1 MLEEIMEQ
9 LEINR
14 FNLIVIKEPWL
25 DDDQGW
31 EINILEYLMFQKN
44 RKNGTRDRGCRS
56 AASTLVMK
64 D

>member
-44 RKNGTRDRGCRS
+44 RKNRTRERG
-56 AASTLVMK
+56 
-64 D
+64 